1 MMELNLNKHPID
13 IFSSWLDEAKIYE
26 VNDPDAMSFST
37 VSDDGYPS
45 VRMVLLRKFDKDG
58 FIFFTNYNSRK
69 SSEIKKNSKGAL
81 CFHWKSL
88 RRQVRAV
95 GKIEMVSKKESD
107 DYYYSRPL
115 GSRIGAWAS
124 KQSSILNNR
133 DELLSSIEEFKKRYN
148 DKDEVPR
155 PDHWSGWNL
164 IPTSIEFWLD
174 GDNRI
179 HERLKYTKDD
189 VGKWTK
195 SLLSP

>member
-1 MMELNLNKHPID
+1 MELNLNKHPID
-13 IFSSWLDEAKIYE
+13 IFSSWLDEAKISE

-45 VRMVLLRKFDKDG
+45 VRMVLLRKFDKNG

-95 GKIEMVSKKESD
+95 GKIEMASKKESD

-124 KQSSILNNR
+124 KQSEKLESR
-133 DELLSSIEEFKKRYN
+133 KLLLKRVNEYEGQYKEN
-148 DKDEVPR
+148 PPR
-155 PDHWSGWNL
+155 PDFWGGFRL
-164 IPTSIEFWLD
+164 IPKEIELWSD
-174 GDNRI
+174 GKFRLHDRFKFLLVKNKWEANR
-179 HERLKYTKDD
+179 LY
-189 VGKWTK
+189 
-195 SLLSP
+195 P